1 MKIGKKIIVLALVS
15 LFLTACD
22 ESNKEKALVEAAK
35 EDSTQSQAMLHYGPD
50 CAQFNKDGTR
60 KVEGGCTKQQWA
72 EWHKTH

>member
-1 MKIGKKIIVLALVS
+1 MKSVKKIILLVLIP

-22 ESNKEKALVEAAK
+22 ESNKANEAVNEDAK
-35 EDSTQSQAMLHYGPD
+35 QSQAMLHYGPE

-72 EWHKTH
+72 EWHRTH